1 MVLLQVV
8 LLGLVIVLILKV
20 TLLTQVVDD
29 LTAAVV
35 RETAVVA
42 TAIAA
47 LGNQGG
53 ISPADVAAIQAA
65 VAQINKNADDLTAA
79 VTPSA
84 PPTSAP
90 SSVADAHP
98 LRP

>member
-1 MVLLQVV
+1 MVYLQVV
-8 LLGLVIVLILKV
+8 LLGLTLALLYKV

-42 TAIAA
+42 TAVAA
-47 LGNQGG
+47 LGNVE
-53 ISPADVAAIQAA
+53 SPADVAAIQAA

-79 VTPSA
+79 LNPAS
-84 PPTSAP
+84 PPVSAP